1 MFSIIFL
8 DSFNSIFYYPTS
20 VKASA
25 LQDPFFGVGSDV
37 LSPRNIGSP
46 LADNVE
52 LGSQCFAAMQTPLEN
67 FLVSCGNWENS
78 FHVISLTDGRVVQSI
93 RHHKDVV
100 SCVAGML
107 FVSFIGLV

>member
-1 MFSIIFL
+1 
-8 DSFNSIFYYPTS
+8 
-20 VKASA
+20 
-25 LQDPFFGVGSDV
+25 
-37 LSPRNIGSP
+37 
-46 LADNVE
+46 
-52 LGSQCFAAMQTPLEN
+52 MQTPLEN

-107 FVSFIGLV
+107 FVLYVLRDDNNVDNLLLYGYSNESSQYEALGLFQSGIMANNNICFDSKTTQSHSLAA

>member
-1 MFSIIFL
+1 M
-8 DSFNSIFYYPTS
+8 
-20 VKASA
+20 
-25 LQDPFFGVGSDV
+25 
-37 LSPRNIGSP
+37 
-46 LADNVE
+46 
-52 LGSQCFAAMQTPLEN
+52 PLEN

-107 FVSFIGLV
+107 FVFCFSCLVEDDVAFLDEHQLYDSRKTSGKY